1 VRTGRTGGCARGYGG
16 WTRGKHLGRP
26 ATPLRV
32 VNEIEA
38 LATSTDLSIRQ
49 IQGKIAGKASRGI
62 VGEITKRARA
72 AQPATL

>member
-1 VRTGRTGGCARGYGG
+1 LTG
-16 WTRGKHLGRP
+16 
-26 ATPLRV
+26 ATPPAGGAPERA
-32 VNEIEA
+32 IEA
-38 LATSTDLSIRQ
+38 LVTSTDLSIRQ

>member
-1 VRTGRTGGCARGYGG
+1 VTGCPSAAMITGPPNVN
-16 WTRGKHLGRP
+16 TQTQQH
-26 ATPLRV
+26 V

-49 IQGKIAGKASRGI
+49 IQAKIGGRASRGI

-72 AQPATL
+72 VQPAPL